1 MCPIQLYFEF
11 AGKTSLVD
19 STLKVDCQ
27 EKYFNTT
34 LETVLQE
41 GIYFLNVSQDQC
53 FIFRWKI

>member
-19 STLKVDCQ
+19 SSLKVDCQ

-53 FIFRWKI
+53 FIFR